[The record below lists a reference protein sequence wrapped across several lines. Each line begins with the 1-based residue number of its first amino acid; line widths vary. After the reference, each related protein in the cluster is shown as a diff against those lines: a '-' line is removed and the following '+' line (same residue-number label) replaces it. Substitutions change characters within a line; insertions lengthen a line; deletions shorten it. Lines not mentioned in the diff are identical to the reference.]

1 MQINSQL
8 FGKTEKGENVEL
20 FTLTNDSGATVKITN
35 YGGIITEILVPDKN
49 GILINVILGFDRFE
63 DYTSE
68 AYKNSKPYFG
78 AIIGR
83 FANRIAK
90 GRFEIDGIT
99 YQVPCNLDD
108 YALHGGF
115 DGFDQKVW
123 KAKTIASDN
132 EVSLQLSYLSK
143 HLEEGFPGNLKVHVT
158 YSWNNNCE
166 LSIDYSAT
174 TDQSTHIN
182 LTNHAYFN
190 LNGCEKNILDHEVII
205 HSDSFTEVDDK
216 NLPTG
221 KFQKVEGFMDF
232 RIPKKIGTQIDQ
244 VSGNCYDHNYILN
257 DFDGTLKLASEAIE
271 YTTGVKLEVLTT
283 EPAVQFYTAKHLDG
297 RFSRGEVS
305 YTSSMGFCFES
316 QHFPDSPNQPEFPTT
331 LLKSG
336 EEYKSKTIY
345 KFSAFQ

>member
-1 MQINSQL
+1 MQIVSQP
-8 FGKTEKGENVEL
+8 FGKTENGENVEL

-49 GILINVILGFDRFE
+49 GKLISVVLGFDRFE

-83 FANRIAK
+83 YANRIAN
-90 GRFEIDGIT
+90 GRFEIDGKT

-108 YALHGGF
+108 YSLHGGF
-115 DGFDQKVW
+115 NGFDQKLW
-123 KAKTIASDN
+123 RAKTEKSDN
-132 EVSLQLSYLSK
+132 EVNLKLSYLSK

-174 TDQSTHIN
+174 TDEATHIN

-190 LNGCEKNILDHEVII
+190 LNGCKTNVMEHEVII
-205 HSDSFTEVDDK
+205 HADSYTEVDKK

-221 KFQKVEGFMDF
+221 KFQKVNGAMDF
-232 RIPKKIGTQIDQ
+232 RKAKKIGAQIDEIE
-244 VSGNCYDHNYILN
+244 GNCYDHNYIL
-257 DFDGTLKLASEAIE
+257 DEFDGNLKQASEAIDR
-271 YTTGVKLEVLTT
+271 TTGIKLEVLTT
-283 EPAVQFYTAKHLDG
+283 EPAIQFYTAKHLDG
-297 RFSRGEVS
+297 RFSRGDIAFS
-305 YTSSMGFCFES
+305 SSMGFCFES
-316 QHFPDSPNQPEFPTT
+316 QHFPDSPNQPGFPST
-331 LLKSG
+331 LLKPG
-336 EEYKSKTIY
+336 EEFNSKTVY
-345 KFSAFQ
+345 KFSTLP

>member
-20 FTLTNDSGATVKITN
+20 FTLTNDSGAIVKISN
-35 YGGIITEILVPDKN
+35 YGGIITDLLVPDKK
-49 GILINVILGFDRFE
+49 GKLINVILGFDHFE

-90 GRFEIDGIT
+90 GRFEIDGRA
-99 YQVPCNLDD
+99 YQVPCNFDD

-123 KAKTIASDN
+123 KTKTKFSDD
-132 EVSLQLSYLSK
+132 EVSLQLSYLSR
-143 HLEEGFPGNLKVHVT
+143 HLEEGFPGNLDVHVT

-190 LNGCEKNILDHEVII
+190 LNGCKKNILDHEVII
-205 HSDSFTEVDDK
+205 HSDSFTEVDKK

-221 KFQKVEGFMDF
+221 KFQKVDGCMDF
-232 RIPKKIGTQIDQ
+232 RKLKKIGAQIDQ

-257 DFDGTLKLASEAIE
+257 DFDGSLKLAAEATDL
-271 YTTGVKLEVLTT
+271 TTGIKLEVLTT
-283 EPAVQFYTAKHLDG
+283 EPAIQFYTSNHLDG
-297 RFSRGEVS
+297 RFSRGNII

-316 QHFPDSPNQPEFPTT
+316 QHFPDSPNQAGFPST
-331 LLKSG
+331 LLKPG
-336 EEYKSKTIY
+336 EEFNSQTIY
-345 KFSAFQ
+345 KFSTL